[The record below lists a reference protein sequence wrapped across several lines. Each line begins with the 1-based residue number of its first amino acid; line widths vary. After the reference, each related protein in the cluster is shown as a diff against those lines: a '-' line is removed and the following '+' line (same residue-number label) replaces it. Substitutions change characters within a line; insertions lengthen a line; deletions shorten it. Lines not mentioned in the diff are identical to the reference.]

1 MFYMTY
7 YVHVISI
14 LSKSPFYHI
23 YVTVGHNITHS
34 TKADMLTHMFYLDKP
49 IFTKPAD
56 YTKVPHANTNM
67 DDNGIR
73 HRNLWEKEAY
83 EFGLD

>member
-1 MFYMTY
+1 MF
-7 YVHVISI
+7 

-23 YVTVGHNITHS
+23 YVTVSHNITHS

-49 IFTKPAD
+49 LFAKPAD
-56 YTKVPHANTNM
+56 YTRVLHANSNI
-67 DDNGIR
+67 DYNGIR
-73 HRNLWEKEAY
+73 QRNSWEKEAY

>member
-1 MFYMTY
+1 
-7 YVHVISI
+7 
-14 LSKSPFYHI
+14 
-23 YVTVGHNITHS
+23 
-34 TKADMLTHMFYLDKP
+34 MLTHMFYLDKP